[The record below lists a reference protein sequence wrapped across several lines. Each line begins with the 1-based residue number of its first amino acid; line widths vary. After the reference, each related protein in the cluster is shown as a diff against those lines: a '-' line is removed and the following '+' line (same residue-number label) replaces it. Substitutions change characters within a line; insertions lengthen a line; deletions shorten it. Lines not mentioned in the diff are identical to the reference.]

1 MVESIDRIYHY
12 FNIFQGFIEE
22 TNKKVDNEWLKRQ
35 EVFTKR
41 NPEELPPWLADMP
54 RQTIKQIEEEEAA
67 IRAVILKEE
76 VEGKVILNA
85 IMEVLIPI
93 TNSYQCHVFIF

>member
-1 MVESIDRIYHY
+1 M
-12 FNIFQGFIEE
+12 
-22 TNKKVDNEWLKRQ
+22 
-35 EVFTKR
+35 
-41 NPEELPPWLADMP
+41 ADMP